1 MRNLIREDKI
11 HQIPSTMQTG
21 QKLGMQTLDMA
32 LQDLVARG
40 VITREEAALKSPN
53 PGAVRRDAGRN
64 GALRREAGGCLKGDP
79 CPGSSRYS
87 SASSRWTLPIST
99 SPSAAH
105 PSSGWKAWRCRR
117 TSLPLSEADTVALAD
132 EAMSDPRQREE
143 FAKIKE
149 MNLALAL
156 DGRGRF
162 RCNVFQQRNAVGL
175 VIRQIKLNVPTIEQ
189 LELPAVLKD
198 LSLTKRGLVLVT
210 GATGS
215 GKSTTQAAMIDYR
228 NSIIS
233 GHIITI
239 EDPIEFMHR
248 HKKSI
253 VTQREVGFDTLSF
266 HEALRNTLRQA
277 PDVILIGEVRDDTT
291 MEAAITFAETGH
303 LCLATLHSNNANQS
317 IERIINFFP
326 AIRHPQ
332 IYLQLSLNL
341 RGIISQRL
349 IAGSNGKRVAAL
361 EILLD
366 TPRVKDLIKK
376 GEIDTL
382 KEALEQGTNEGCQT
396 FDESLFRLAAEGKID
411 AEQALANADSANNLR
426 LRLRNDEMAKGEA
439 AEKEA
444 PNFRL
449 QDPANARKLAAAPRV
464 LQARGGGGGLHR
476 ADASPAALKR

>member
-1 MRNLIREDKI
+1 MSRIEPLLERI
-11 HQIPSTMQTG
+11 
-21 QKLGMQTLDMA
+21 LALDA
-32 LQDLVARG
+32 SDLYLTVGSPPVFRVEGVA
-40 VITREEAALKSPN
+40 VPANQPA
-53 PGAVRRDAGRN
+53 
-64 GALRREAGGCLKGDP
+64 
-79 CPGSSRYS
+79 
-87 SASSRWTLPIST
+87 
-99 SPSAAH
+99 
-105 PSSGWKAWRCRR
+105 
-117 TSLPLSEADTVALAD
+117 LSEADTVALAD
-132 EAMSDPRQREE
+132 EAMSDPSQREE
-143 FAKIKE
+143 FARVKE

-156 DGRGRF
+156 DVRGRF
-162 RCNVFQQRNAVGL
+162 RCNIFRQRNAVGL

-198 LSLTKRGLVLVT
+198 LALTKRGLVLIT

-228 NSIIS
+228 NSITS
-233 GHIITI
+233 GHITTI
-239 EDPIEFMHR
+239 EDPVEFMHR

-277 PDVILIGEVRDDTT
+277 PDVILIGEVRDEVT

-317 IERIINFFP
+317 IERIMNFFP

-341 RGIISQRL
+341 RGIVSQRL
-349 IAGSNGKRVAAL
+349 IAGSDGKRVAAL

-382 KEALEQGTNEGCQT
+382 KDALEQGTNEGCQT
-396 FDESLFRLAAEGKID
+396 FDESLFRLAVDGKID

-426 LRLRNDEMAKGEA
+426 LRLRNDEMAKGQ

-444 PNFRL
+444 PTFRL
-449 QDPANARKLAAAPRV
+449 QDPAHARKLATAPRV
-464 LQARGGGGGLHR
+464 LQARGGAQRESAL
-476 ADASPAALKR
+476 PVPLKR